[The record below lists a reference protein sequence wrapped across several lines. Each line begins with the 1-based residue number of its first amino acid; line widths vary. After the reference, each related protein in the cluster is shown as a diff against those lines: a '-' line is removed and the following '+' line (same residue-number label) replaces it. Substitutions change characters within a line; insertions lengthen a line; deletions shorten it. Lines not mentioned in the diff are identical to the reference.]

1 MEVMPTILDIFGLRF
16 FFYANE
22 HLPIHVHLENGDGIA
37 KITLEP
43 EIRLVENNGIK
54 PKDMKRALTIIE
66 QYREEFIAKWN
77 EFHGE

>member
-1 MEVMPTILDIFGLRF
+1 MPTILDIFGLRF

-43 EIRLVENNGIK
+43 EI
-54 PKDMKRALTIIE
+54 
-66 QYREEFIAKWN
+66 
-77 EFHGE
+77 